1 MCAAVTY
8 LAERHATVR
17 VYRFGYCSVIGYA
30 DIRVSQYRHCAY
42 ARVTASG
49 FGNEQACRAG
59 FMVGHH
65 VIAWATCIVQHGYVS
80 G

>member
-8 LAERHATVR
+8 LAEHHATVR
-17 VYRFGYCSVIGYA
+17 VCRFGHFSVTGYA
-30 DIRVSQYRHCAY
+30 DTRVSQYRHCAY
-42 ARVTASG
+42 ARVTG
-49 FGNEQACRAG
+49 NGLGNEQACRAG

-65 VIAWATCIVQHGYVS
+65 VIAWATCIAQHGHVS